1 MHHMSQTKLTEN
13 HLKKYIGNQER
24 FLNATNITFIKMT
37 QWCYFARCSAND
49 MESGKLWRILEM
61 QGKYGMLYA
70 GSSVIFESAKSVTE
84 YNEILV
90 ENIVSIATK
99 TNLSSILHGNIFI
112 LFFEFL
118 LYCIVILFFCMLIY

>member
-1 MHHMSQTKLTEN
+1 
-13 HLKKYIGNQER
+13 
-24 FLNATNITFIKMT
+24 
-37 QWCYFARCSAND
+37 

-112 LFFEFL
+112 LFSEFL
-118 LYCIVILFFCMLIY
+118 LYCIVILFLCMLIY

>member
-1 MHHMSQTKLTEN
+1 
-13 HLKKYIGNQER
+13 
-24 FLNATNITFIKMT
+24 
-37 QWCYFARCSAND
+37 
-49 MESGKLWRILEM
+49 M

-70 GSSVIFESAKSVTE
+70 GSSVIFESTKSVTE

>member
-1 MHHMSQTKLTEN
+1 
-13 HLKKYIGNQER
+13 
-24 FLNATNITFIKMT
+24 
-37 QWCYFARCSAND
+37 

-118 LYCIVILFFCMLIY
+118 CIVLLFCSFVCSYTSKHINKKILF

>member
-1 MHHMSQTKLTEN
+1 
-13 HLKKYIGNQER
+13 
-24 FLNATNITFIKMT
+24 
-37 QWCYFARCSAND
+37 

-70 GSSVIFESAKSVTE
+70 GSSLIFESAKSVTE

-90 ENIVSIATK
+90 ENIASIAIK
-99 TNLSSILHGNIFI
+99 TNLGSILHGNIFI

-118 LYCIVILFFCMLIY
+118 CIVLLFCSFVCSYTSKRINKKILF